1 MTLLIILLSF
11 CLLLHLSGEIPPI
24 HRLLPHIQ
32 ATGHCCRKVIQLSK
46 MVPLKGHSLWNSSVL
61 PRFSGQRCLPP
72 QTVFL
77 LPNLHALL
85 SSTSRH
91 SVPQLETSSAY
102 CYSSP
107 CLPPS
112 PALSTCAWDPAPCLA
127 REPGAHPFPT
137 WIPCSVPE
145 PSHPHLIMI

>member
-11 CLLLHLSGEIPPI
+11 CLLHLSGEIPPI

-32 ATGHCCRKVIQLSK
+32 ATGHCCRRVTQRSK
-46 MVPLKGHSLWNSSVL
+46 MVSLKGHSLWNSSVL

-102 CYSSP
+102 CYSRP

-112 PALSTCAWDPAPCLA
+112 PPSPPVPGIPHLALHVSL
-127 REPGAHPFPT
+127 GLIPFPPGSPALCQSLP
-137 WIPCSVPE
+137 IR
-145 PSHPHLIMI
+145 I